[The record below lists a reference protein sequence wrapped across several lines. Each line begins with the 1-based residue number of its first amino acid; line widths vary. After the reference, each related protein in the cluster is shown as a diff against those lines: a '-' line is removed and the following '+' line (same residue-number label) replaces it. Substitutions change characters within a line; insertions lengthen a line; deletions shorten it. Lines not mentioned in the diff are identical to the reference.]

1 MCAGS
6 QQSDSSADVVCLR
19 AIFQGRVQ
27 GVGFRYRTSRL
38 AQQYPITGFVKN
50 LSDGTVE
57 LVAQASS
64 KSILDQFFE
73 DMMLMFAANVTDV
86 SIQEATPNPAWS
98 QFEIKR

>member
-6 QQSDSSADVVCLR
+6 QQPDSSAEAVCLR

-27 GVGFRYRTSRL
+27 GVGFRYRTSKL
-38 AQQYPITGFVKN
+38 ASQYPIAGYVKN

-57 LVAQASS
+57 LVAQAGS
-64 KSILDQFFE
+64 KSILDQFFD
-73 DMMLMFAANVTDV
+73 DMMLMFATNVTDV
-86 SIQEATPNPAWS
+86 SIQKSSPDPTCS